1 MDPSNKSVLYIAAAK
16 AYVKKLNKEMEPTMT
31 AIFNEMWASVLDEP
45 RRERLMAFQA
55 KLRAIPSWNQY
66 VISEHKARLVGEKNF
81 PFEDLLTAVF
91 VSRVKVL
98 TAVRMSA
105 NSPDITVKVPSLDAF
120 FHRAMFESAKRFYE
134 NPTVFK
140 TGDAEAKR
148 VVIHTGIDEAIED
161 LLPMKAILKAYV
173 GTEVDENANF
183 TPRSEAQT
191 RPDAFYSTPQLPQSP
206 EEQSPPDQPQQQ
218 PQQQQQQHVTD
229 DDEDDDDEFLSRT
242 DVIQKIEDG
251 QAEPAAGQAE
261 QGASLKTV
269 RVDSQQPAFQQQQQM
284 PQPQQPPKRAEER
297 FEELFS
303 DAED

>member
-31 AIFNEMWASVLDEP
+31 AIFNEMWDSVRDEP
-45 RRERLMAFQA
+45 RRERLMAFQG

-66 VISEHKARLVGEKNF
+66 VISEHKARLMSEKNF

-134 NPTVFK
+134 NPVVFK

-148 VVIHTGIDEAIED
+148 AVIYTGIDEAVED

-183 TPRSEAQT
+183 TPRTETQT
-191 RPDAFYSTPQLPQSP
+191 QPDAFYSARLPQSP
-206 EEQSPPDQPQQQ
+206 EDSPEV
-218 PQQQQQQHVTD
+218 QQQQQQEQEQQGDQVQSPVVD
-229 DDEDDDDEFLSRT
+229 DDDDDDEFLSRT
-242 DVIQKIEDG
+242 DVIEKI
-251 QAEPAAGQAE
+251 
-261 QGASLKTV
+261 KTV
-269 RVDSQQPAFQQQQQM
+269 HVDSSQPHQQQQ
-284 PQPQQPPKRAEER
+284 PQPQPKPAEAR
-297 FEELFS
+297 IEELFS

>member
-16 AYVKKLNKEMEPTMT
+16 AYVKKLNKEMEPTMM
-31 AIFNEMWASVLDEP
+31 AIFNEMWDSVRDEP
-45 RRERLMAFQA
+45 RRERLMAFQS

-66 VISEHKARLVGEKNF
+66 VISEHKARLMSEKNF

-134 NPTVFK
+134 NPAVFK

-148 VVIHTGIDEAIED
+148 VVIYTGVDEAIED

-183 TPRSEAQT
+183 TPRTEAQT
-191 RPDAFYSTPQLPQSP
+191 QPDAFYSARLPQSP
-206 EEQSPPDQPQQQ
+206 ENSPEVEQGDQVQSP
-218 PQQQQQQHVTD
+218 VVD
-229 DDEDDDDEFLSRT
+229 DDDDDEFLSRT
-242 DVIQKIEDG
+242 DVIDKI
-251 QAEPAAGQAE
+251 
-261 QGASLKTV
+261 KTV
-269 RVDSQQPAFQQQQQM
+269 HVDSSQPHQQQQQ
-284 PQPQQPPKRAEER
+284 QQQQQQPPKPAEAR
-297 FEELFS
+297 IEELFS

>member
-16 AYVKKLNKEMEPTMT
+16 AYVKKLNKEMEPTMM
-31 AIFNEMWASVLDEP
+31 AIFNEMWDSVRDEP

-134 NPTVFK
+134 NPVVFK

-148 VVIHTGIDEAIED
+148 AAIYTGIDEAIED

-173 GTEVDENANF
+173 GTEVDENSNF
-183 TPRSEAQT
+183 TPRTEAQT
-191 RPDAFYSTPQLPQSP
+191 QPDAFYSARLPQSP
-206 EEQSPPDQPQQQ
+206 EEQSPPDQPQPQ
-218 PQQQQQQHVTD
+218 PQQQQIMD
-229 DDEDDDDEFLSRT
+229 DDDDDDEFLSRT
-242 DVIQKIEDG
+242 DVIQKIE
-251 QAEPAAGQAE
+251 AEPEVDHVA
-261 QGASLKTV
+261 LKTV
-269 RVDSQQPAFQQQQQM
+269 RVDSQQPLQPQHPQQM
-284 PQPQQPPKRAEER
+284 PPLPPKPAEER
-297 FEELFS
+297 IEELFS

>member
-191 RPDAFYSTPQLPQSP
+191 QPDAFYSAQLPQSP
-206 EEQSPPDQPQQQ
+206 EERSPPQQ
-218 PQQQQQQHVTD
+218 PQQPQQPTD
-229 DDEDDDDEFLSRT
+229 DDEDEDDEFLSRT
-242 DVIQKIEDG
+242 DVIQKIDDD
-251 QAEPAAGQAE
+251 AA
-261 QGASLKTV
+261 LKTV
-269 RVDSQQPAFQQQQQM
+269 RVDSQQPIQSQQQQQM
-284 PQPQQPPKRAEER
+284 PPPPPPKPAEER
-297 FEELFS
+297 IEELFS

>member
-31 AIFNEMWASVLDEP
+31 AIFNEMWDSVRDEP
-45 RRERLMAFQA
+45 RRERLMAFQS
-55 KLRAIPSWNQY
+55 KLRAIPTWNQY
-66 VISEHKARLVGEKNF
+66 VISEHKARLMSEKNF

-134 NPTVFK
+134 NPIVFK

-148 VVIHTGIDEAIED
+148 AVIYTGIDEAVED

-183 TPRSEAQT
+183 TPRTEAQT
-191 RPDAFYSTPQLPQSP
+191 QPDAFYSARLPQSP
-206 EEQSPPDQPQQQ
+206 ENSPEDVENQVVDQVQNGGQ
-218 PQQQQQQHVTD
+218 VED
-229 DDEDDDDEFLSRT
+229 GDFDDEDDEFLSRT
-242 DVIQKIEDG
+242 DVIDKI
-251 QAEPAAGQAE
+251 
-261 QGASLKTV
+261 KTV
-269 RVDSQQPAFQQQQQM
+269 HVDSLQPQQQQQ
-284 PQPQQPPKRAEER
+284 QQQPPKPAEAR
-297 FEELFS
+297 IEELFS

>member
-31 AIFNEMWASVLDEP
+31 AIFNEMWDSVRDEP
-45 RRERLMAFQA
+45 RRERLMALQS

-66 VISEHKARLVGEKNF
+66 VISEHKARLIGEKNF

-134 NPTVFK
+134 NPVVFK

-148 VVIHTGIDEAIED
+148 AAIYTGIDEAIED

-183 TPRSEAQT
+183 TPRTEAQT
-191 RPDAFYSTPQLPQSP
+191 QPDAFYSARLPQSP
-206 EEQSPPDQPQQQ
+206 EDSPEQGDQM
-218 PQQQQQQHVTD
+218 QQQQQGDQVQSPVVD
-229 DDEDDDDEFLSRT
+229 DDDDDDEFLSRT
-242 DVIQKIEDG
+242 DVIEKI
-251 QAEPAAGQAE
+251 
-261 QGASLKTV
+261 KTV
-269 RVDSQQPAFQQQQQM
+269 HVDSQPQQQQQ
-284 PQPQQPPKRAEER
+284 QQPPKPAEAR
-297 FEELFS
+297 IEELFS